1 MSPRPRRSSRPPV
14 RASRSGST
22 STPFGPAFGSGSRP
36 RGLRRPPPR
45 RPLPLRP
52 MRPRKTEPRAGPTG
66 PDANEISG
74 FLEGVRHRLLER
86 RRAGAAVPDLEQRLA
101 DAQAF
106 LASAHLAE
114 AERVL
119 LDVSDRLDHDEPE
132 PELIEFPRGLVRYD
146 AGTDRGVPTPEDE
159 EPVGN
164 RLTLIERLLTVA
176 ASEGVEVGDLRGL
189 LR

>member
-1 MSPRPRRSSRPPV
+1 
-14 RASRSGST
+14 
-22 STPFGPAFGSGSRP
+22 
-36 RGLRRPPPR
+36 
-45 RPLPLRP
+45 

-189 LR
+189 LRVARSAYRADDRRRAKETGERILTELDRRRSDRPSRVP